1 MLFFNLSC
9 LGINYEM
16 YNELIIFLTFPEFG
30 LKIELTINNM
40 MCKNLLDL
48 KTY

>member
-1 MLFFNLSC
+1 
-9 LGINYEM
+9 M
-16 YNELIIFLTFPEFG
+16 YNELIILLNFPEFR

-48 KTY
+48 KTF